1 MKFIGNQRKHNLQ
14 SHDQNKIENDQAI
27 MANEFHR
34 FFPSFKKKIKNKQ
47 KKNSNFN
54 SYQKVYEKS

>member
-34 FFPSFKKKIKNKQ
+34 FFPSFKKKKKQ
-47 KKNSNFN
+47 TKKK
-54 SYQKVYEKS
+54 QQL

>member
-34 FFPSFKKKIKNKQ
+34 FFPSFKKKKKKQ
-47 KKNSNFN
+47 TKKK
-54 SYQKVYEKS
+54 QQL